1 MKKKMIALLLCSA
14 MALTMF
20 AGCGKDNG
28 GSEQVP
34 DVTAEPIGGV
44 KEEEPET
51 ENSDFSV
58 PEDDTAEEDETA
70 KAELEQKRIDGILT
84 NDKAPAGKVFNEL
97 SGLLIDESL
106 KDQRPIAVMVDN
118 EITAQPHFGLNN
130 ADIIF
135 EMVNSTKNDRVTRLM
150 AVVKDW
156 KDTKQLGNVRSART
170 TNCILAAEF
179 NAVLCHDGGPY
190 PIPEFSD
197 FMNSAE
203 VDHLSGVFSRI
214 DNGKAREFTEYVTSS
229 DLASY
234 ITNSSSISETYNQ
247 YYTGEHFKF
256 VESDPMSYNNFA
268 FTFDAQKRI
277 SLPFYHNKSEL
288 KYNSSTGKY
297 DYYVYGSAHLDGAT
311 GEQLSFDNLIVL
323 LADIHE
329 YGEGSLRYYLEGRTG
344 VGYYINKGVAA
355 PLTWSKGEKLT
366 DNIQLTDSD
375 GNQVVIQAGKTYFAI
390 VPSDSGSEIVIE

>member
-14 MALTMF
+14 MALTML

-58 PEDDTAEEDETA
+58 PENDTTEEDDAA
-70 KAELEQKRIDGILT
+70 KAELEQKKIEGILT
-84 NDKAPAGKVFNEL
+84 NDKAPAGKVYSEL

-234 ITNSSSISETYNQ
+234 ITNSSSISEKYNQ
-247 YYTGEHFKF
+247 YYTEDHFQF
-256 VESDPMSYNNFA
+256 VESDPMSYNNYA
-268 FTFDAQKRI
+268 FNFDALSKI
-277 SLPFYHNKSEL
+277 TLPFYHNKSEL

-311 GEQLSFDNLIVL
+311 GEQLSFDNVIVL
-323 LADIHE
+323 CADIHD
-329 YGEGSLRYYLEGRTG
+329 YGEGYLRYYLEGKTN
-344 VGYYINKGVAA
+344 VGYYLNNGKAVTLI
-355 PLTWSKGEKLT
+355 WSKGEKLT
-366 DNIQLTDSD
+366 DNIKLLDAD
-375 GNQVVIQAGKTYFAI
+375 GNEIVIQAGKTYIGI
-390 VPSDSGSEIVIE
+390 VPSDSWAEITIQ

>member
-1 MKKKMIALLLCSA
+1 MKKKLFALLVCTT
-14 MALTMF
+14 MALTLL
-20 AGCGKDNG
+20 AGCKKDDKSN
-28 GSEQVP
+28 ETVP

-44 KEEEPET
+44 QEGTEDSQEPET
-51 ENSDFSV
+51 AE
-58 PEDDTAEEDETA
+58 PEVQEEVIVT
-70 KAELEQKRIDGILT
+70 ELDQKRADSILT
-84 NDKAPAGKVFNEL
+84 NDKAPAGQVYSEL

-118 EITAQPHFGLNN
+118 EITAQPHFGINN
-130 ADIIF
+130 ADIVF

-214 DNGKAREFTEYVTSS
+214 ENGKAREFTEYVTAS
-229 DLASY
+229 DLAKF
-234 ITNSSSISETYNQ
+234 ITNSSDISETYNQ
-247 YYTGEHFKF
+247 YYTGGHFQF
-256 VESDPMSYNNFA
+256 VESDPISLNNYA
-268 FTFDAQKRI
+268 FTFDAVSKA

-288 KYNSSTGKY
+288 KYNSATGKY
-297 DYYVYGSAHLDGAT
+297 DYYVYNSAHLDGAT
-311 GEQLSFDNLIVL
+311 NEQLSFDNVIILC
-323 LADIHE
+323 ADIHE
-329 YGEGSLRYYLEGRTG
+329 YGEGYLRYYLEGKTN
-344 VGYYINKGVAA
+344 VGYYLNNGTAVTLI
-355 PLTWSKGEKLT
+355 WSKGEKLT
-366 DNIQLTDSD
+366 DNIKMVDAD
-375 GNQVVIQAGKTYFAI
+375 GNQIVLQAGKTYIGI
-390 VPSDSGSEIVIE
+390 VPSDSWAEITIE

>member
-14 MALTMF
+14 MALTML

-44 KEEEPET
+44 KEEESET

-58 PEDDTAEEDETA
+58 PENDTTEEDDAA
-70 KAELEQKRIDGILT
+70 KAELEQKKIEGILT
-84 NDKAPAGKVFNEL
+84 NDKAPAGKVYSEL

-234 ITNSSSISETYNQ
+234 ITNSSSISEKYNQ
-247 YYTGEHFKF
+247 YYTEDHFQF
-256 VESDPMSYNNFA
+256 VESDPMSYNNYA
-268 FTFDAQKRI
+268 FNFDALSKI
-277 SLPFYHNKSEL
+277 TLPFYHNKSEL

-311 GEQLSFDNLIVL
+311 GEQLSFDNVIVL
-323 LADIHE
+323 CADIHD
-329 YGEGSLRYYLEGRTG
+329 YGEGYLRYYLEGKTN
-344 VGYYINKGVAA
+344 VGYYLNNGKAVTLI
-355 PLTWSKGEKLT
+355 WSKGEKLT
-366 DNIQLTDSD
+366 DNIKLLDAD
-375 GNQVVIQAGKTYFAI
+375 GNEIVIQAGKTYIGI
-390 VPSDSGSEIVIE
+390 VPSDSWAEITIQ